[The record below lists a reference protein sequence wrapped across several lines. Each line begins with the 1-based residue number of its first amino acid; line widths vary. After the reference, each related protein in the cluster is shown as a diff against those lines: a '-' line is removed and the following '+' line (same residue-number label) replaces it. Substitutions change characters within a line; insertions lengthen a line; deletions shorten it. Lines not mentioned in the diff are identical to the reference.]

1 MTSWLGGHDDEAT
14 LLAVRTGLADQLAQL
29 RGDTAQECPG
39 RTAAL
44 VEARIG
50 QMITGEGSMAGFGP
64 LDDAEETVV
73 AVAEQFALDVH
84 GIDDALMARLGE
96 HYTPAEQVAIMFRM
110 AFADGFTKLR
120 RVLDVPS
127 ASADAT
133 HDATHDAT
141 DKNGEGA

>member
-39 RTAAL
+39 RSAAL
-44 VEARIG
+44 IEARIG
-50 QMITGEGSMAGFGP
+50 QMITGEGSMATFGP
-64 LDDAEETVV
+64 LDAAEETVV

-96 HYTPAEQVAIMFRM
+96 HYTPAEQIAIMFRM

-127 ASADAT
+127 SDT
-133 HDATHDAT
+133 SDTPT
-141 DKNGEGA
+141 TPTGEGA

>member
-1 MTSWLGGHDDEAT
+1 MSSWLGGHTSEDE

-29 RGDTAQECPG
+29 RADTAGECPG

-44 VEARIG
+44 IEARIG
-50 QMITGEGSMAGFGP
+50 QMITGSGMLDGFAP
-64 LDDAEETVV
+64 LDAAEETVI

-96 HYTPAEQVAIMFRM
+96 HFTSTEQVAIMFRM

-120 RVLDVPS
+120 RVLDLP
-127 ASADAT
+127 ANRPADRGT
-133 HDATHDAT
+133 TEP
-141 DKNGEGA
+141 KGAN

>member
-39 RTAAL
+39 RSAAL
-44 VEARIG
+44 IEARIG
-50 QMITGEGSMAGFGP
+50 QMITGEGSMASFGP
-64 LDDAEETVV
+64 LDAAEETVV

-120 RVLDVPS
+120 RVLDVP
-127 ASADAT
+127 AAPTPAI
-133 HDATHDAT
+133 T
-141 DKNGEGA
+141 DTSTGEGT

>member
-29 RGDTAQECPG
+29 RGDTAQACPG
-39 RTAAL
+39 RSAAL
-44 VEARIG
+44 IEARIG
-50 QMITGEGSMAGFGP
+50 QMITGVGSLAVFGP
-64 LDDAEETVV
+64 LDAAEETVV

-96 HYTPAEQVAIMFRM
+96 HYAPAEQVAIMFRM

-120 RVLDVPS
+120 RVLDVP
-127 ASADAT
+127 AAPTPGDAT
-133 HDATHDAT
+133 TTAATT
-141 DKNGEGA
+141 TTTGEGA

>member
-39 RTAAL
+39 RSAAL
-44 VEARIG
+44 IEARIG
-50 QMITGEGSMAGFGP
+50 QMITGEGSMAAFGP
-64 LDDAEETVV
+64 LDAAEETVV
-73 AVAEQFALDVH
+73 AVAEQFALEVH

-120 RVLDVPS
+120 RVLDVP
-127 ASADAT
+127 APAI
-133 HDATHDAT
+133 T
-141 DKNGEGA
+141 DTSTTTTITTTGEGA

>member
-29 RGDTAQECPG
+29 RGNTAQECPG

-50 QMITGEGSMAGFGP
+50 QMITGDGSMATFGP
-64 LDDAEETVV
+64 LDAAEEAVV

-84 GIDDALMARLGE
+84 GVDDALVARLGE
-96 HYTPAEQVAIMFRM
+96 YYTSAEQVAIMFRM

-120 RVLDVPS
+120 RVLDVP
-127 ASADAT
+127 ASTTGAT
-133 HDATHDAT
+133 APATT
-141 DKNGEGA
+141 TGEGA

>member
-50 QMITGEGSMAGFGP
+50 QMITGDGSMAGFGP

-127 ASADAT
+127 APADAT
-133 HDATHDAT
+133 HDAAHDAT